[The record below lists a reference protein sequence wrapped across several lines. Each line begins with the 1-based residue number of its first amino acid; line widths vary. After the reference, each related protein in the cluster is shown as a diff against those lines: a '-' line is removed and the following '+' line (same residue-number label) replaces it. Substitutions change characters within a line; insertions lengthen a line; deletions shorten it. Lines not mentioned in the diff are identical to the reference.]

1 MDNFA
6 EAFPKIDFSTLIFV
20 LSAISPEN
28 HVKSLKK
35 IFDQMDSNS
44 YFYFRD
50 YGLYD
55 LAQLRLAAR
64 KDAKLA
70 ENFYLKTDGT
80 RVYYFDEKYLGTL
93 LKEVGFEIITL
104 ETHYRVVKN
113 KKRDLDMKRVWV
125 QSICKKA

>member
-1 MDNFA
+1 
-6 EAFPKIDFSTLIFV
+6 
-20 LSAISPEN
+20 
-28 HVKSLKK
+28 
-35 IFDQMDSNS
+35 MDSNS

-64 KDAKLA
+64 QDAKLA

-80 RVYYFDEKYLGTL
+80 RVYYFDEEYLGGL
-93 LKEVGFEIITL
+93 LKQIGFEVMTL

-125 QSICKKA
+125 QSICKKP